1 MNYIGI
7 DNGVTG
13 TIGVVGD
20 VSLFV
25 NTPVKKE
32 QNYTKKEGSVS
43 RIDVVKL
50 REILVD
56 IQNPFALLERPFVNP
71 KMFNATLSAIRALE
85 ATLNVIEILNIP
97 YTYMDSKQWQGV
109 MLPSGVKGSA
119 DLKKASLDIGCRL
132 FPKHRELIEKHG
144 DADGLLMAEYWRR
157 AYGKD

>member
-7 DNGVTG
+7 DNGTTG

-20 VSLFV
+20 MSLFV
-25 NTPVKKE
+25 KAPVKKE

-97 YTYMDSKQWQGV
+97 YTYIDSKQWQSV

-132 FPKHRELIEKHG
+132 FPQHRELIEKHG

-157 AYGKD
+157 TYGNS